1 VASRKTPRQVGGRRI
16 AGGVSRAP
24 AGASVEER
32 KAGRISV
39 RPFRERALHVQQPSS
54 PPYRPRD
61 DQGPKD
67 ILDMLDRHISRATD
81 DEKMLK
87 RYRELGRSVVGWTLS
102 LMLPWSILGAGV
114 AIALSVAGI
123 NPWVAIG
130 SGAAGAGAFLFGGRH
145 VWKRLL
151 RRFTSSE
158 VGNND
163 ERGNRSNASD
173 QDAA

>member
-1 VASRKTPRQVGGRRI
+1 MASRKTPRRVGGRRI
-16 AGGVSRAP
+16 AGGASRSP
-24 AGASVEER
+24 AGASVEKR
-32 KAGRISV
+32 KAGRISG
-39 RPFRERALHVQQPSS
+39 RSFRERALHVQQPLS

-87 RYRELGRSVVGWTLS
+87 RYRELGRSVVWWTLS
-102 LMLPWSILGAGV
+102 LMLPGSILGASV
-114 AIALSVAGI
+114 AMALSFAGI

-151 RRFTSSE
+151 CRFTSSKP
-158 VGNND
+158 GKD
-163 ERGNRSNASD
+163 ERGNGSNASD